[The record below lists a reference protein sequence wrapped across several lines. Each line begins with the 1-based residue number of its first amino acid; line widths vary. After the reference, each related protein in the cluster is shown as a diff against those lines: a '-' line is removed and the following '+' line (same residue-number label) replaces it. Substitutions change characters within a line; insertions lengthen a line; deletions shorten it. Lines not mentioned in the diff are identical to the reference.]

1 MNLITLNEVEFD
13 WLRYLSRK
21 ALDKICKIFIL
32 DRSQLKQRE
41 RERERERDRLIDI
54 RWIYI

>member
-1 MNLITLNEVEFD
+1 MNLVTLNEVEFD

-21 ALDKICKIFIL
+21 ALDKIKIFIL

-41 RERERERDRLIDI
+41 REREREIYRLIDI
-54 RWIYI
+54 R

>member
-13 WLRYLSRK
+13 WLRYFSGK

-41 RERERERDRLIDI
+41 RERDR
-54 RWIYI
+54 